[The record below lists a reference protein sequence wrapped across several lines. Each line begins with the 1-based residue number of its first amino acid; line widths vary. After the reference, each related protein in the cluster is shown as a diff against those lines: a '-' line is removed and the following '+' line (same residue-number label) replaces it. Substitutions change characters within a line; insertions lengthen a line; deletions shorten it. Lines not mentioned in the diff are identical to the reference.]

1 MGGLQA
7 AFPKLLICGLSTS
20 VSGASRSH
28 VAPVSRL
35 APQAML
41 DSGGAGLS
49 LRLMAGSA
57 ALGHLSAKGLYLL
70 SKTGRSHR
78 RPRGGT
84 NVPRS
89 KPGCRPTITDR
100 TSMNKGAAMITHGL
114 MHGVV
119 SDLPESIEDV
129 RSLLGMMRS

>member
-1 MGGLQA
+1 VGGLQA

-20 VSGASRSH
+20 VSWASRSH

-35 APQAML
+35 RRCSTL
-41 DSGGAGLS
+41 GGAGLS

-89 KPGCRPTITDR
+89 KPGCRPTITEQ

-114 MHGVV
+114 MQGVV
-119 SDLPESIEDV
+119 PTFRRVSKTSAA
-129 RSLLGMMRS
+129 SLG